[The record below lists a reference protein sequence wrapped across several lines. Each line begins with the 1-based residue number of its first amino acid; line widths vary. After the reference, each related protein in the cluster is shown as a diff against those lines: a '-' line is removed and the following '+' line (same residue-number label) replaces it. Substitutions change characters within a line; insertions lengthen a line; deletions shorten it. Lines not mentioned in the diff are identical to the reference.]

1 MSYLTI
7 HDFKHDSPRFYHQKG
22 ADSDRDKIMACM
34 KYIPEDKQQAVSLK
48 YERIFNN
55 KNLPPNERRE
65 NANNWLGETAREY
78 RQEWINESS
87 RKATES

>member
-1 MSYLTI
+1 MIYEI
-7 HDFKHDSPRFYHQKG
+7 IFYPILYFQRGKV
-22 ADSDRDKIMACM
+22 SDRDKIMACM
-34 KYIPEDKQQAVSLK
+34 KYIPEDKQQAASLK

-78 RQEWINESS
+78 RQEWIDESS
-87 RKATES
+87 RKTAES